1 MSDITRFN
9 RESGNS
15 TLKLNQSRKRKTNH
29 HKFKQW
35 PRIETG

>member
-15 TLKLNQSRKRKTNH
+15 TLKVNQSRKRKKKYLSNGL
-29 HKFKQW
+29 
-35 PRIETG
+35 E